1 MDLSFGGAIDWELVR
16 DLVSWALFLVGGFA
30 VAVGALGLVRF
41 PDFYT
46 RLHAAGVTDTAGAEL
61 IVLGMLL
68 QAPNWLV
75 AVKLGFIG
83 IFLGLTSPVATH
95 AIAHAAYMVG
105 FKPMLGPDLRYGGYV
120 DREGDRDGDRE
131 SGGDA
136 AKGDGA

>member
-1 MDLSFGGAIDWELVR
+1 MTELAVDWALIR
-16 DLVSWALFLVGGFA
+16 DVASWALFLVGGFA
-30 VAVGALGLVRF
+30 VAAGALGLVRF

-75 AVKLGFIG
+75 AMKLVFIG

-95 AIAHAAYMVG
+95 AIAHAAWMVG
-105 FKPMLGPDLRYGGYV
+105 FKPMTGDALRY
-120 DREGDRDGDRE
+120 DGDDE
-131 SGGDA
+131 
-136 AKGDGA
+136 

>member
-1 MDLSFGGAIDWELVR
+1 MDLSFGGLIDWQLIR
-16 DLVSWALFLVGGFA
+16 DVLSWGLILVGGFA

-75 AVKLGFIG
+75 ASKLIFIG

-95 AIAHAAYMVG
+95 AIAHAAHMVG
-105 FKPMLGPDLRYGGYV
+105 FKPKLGESLSYVKDDAGGQ
-120 DREGDRDGDRE
+120 
-131 SGGDA
+131 SGG
-136 AKGDGA
+136 GA

>member
-1 MDLSFGGAIDWELVR
+1 MDFIGMDVIDWGLVR
-16 DLVSWALFLVGGFA
+16 DIASWVLFLAGGLA

-75 AVKLGFIG
+75 ATKLVFIG

-95 AIAHAAYMVG
+95 AIAHAAHMVG
-105 FKPMLGPDLRYGGYV
+105 FRPKLGESLSYVKDDAGGK
-120 DREGDRDGDRE
+120 
-131 SGGDA
+131 
-136 AKGDGA
+136 KGDGA

>member
-1 MDLSFGGAIDWELVR
+1 MDLSFGGAIDWNLIR

-61 IVLGMLL
+61 IVLGMIL
-68 QAPNWLV
+68 QAPTWLV
-75 AVKLGFIG
+75 AAKLAFIG
-83 IFLGLTSPVATH
+83 VFLGLTSPVATH

-105 FKPMLGPDLRYGGYV
+105 FKPMLGPGLRYGGYV
-120 DREGDRDGDRE
+120 DRDGERAGRPQDA
-131 SGGDA
+131 GA